1 MTGCGCQSYPDQALG
16 RSSSRSRQAA
26 EKVKVRQK
34 ENMKELQTWSI
45 TVWGRLSASMSRT
58 KQSAPESSRL
68 SRRHARTFLIRIDLE
83 VKMIMVMIFKKKCC
97 CETGHCE
104 ASAGKAILEAAAF
117 GDSKISK
124 SSLFL
129 SSRSEACTAYHTLEH
144 VCALIRFLHCTFQ
157 PCSSKRCQ
165 LCTVERA
172 TNTHT

>member
-16 RSSSRSRQAA
+16 RSSSRSREAA

-83 VKMIMVMIFKKKCC
+83 VKMIMVMIFKKKC
-97 CETGHCE
+97 
-104 ASAGKAILEAAAF
+104 
-117 GDSKISK
+117 
-124 SSLFL
+124 
-129 SSRSEACTAYHTLEH
+129 
-144 VCALIRFLHCTFQ
+144 
-157 PCSSKRCQ
+157 
-165 LCTVERA
+165 
-172 TNTHT
+172 